1 MTILL
6 PGTSARGAFIG
17 RAQELRALGERIDAG
32 ARLVT
37 ITGAA
42 GLGKTRLVLEWAASA
57 LSSPTS
63 AREGTRVLFC
73 DLSEAKGIDDACA
86 VLARAL
92 DVPLAAGGTADE
104 VVAQLGR
111 ALAGPPRSVVLLDNL
126 EQLVDVAPRML
137 GPWLSFAPR
146 AQLVVTSRER
156 LRLDG
161 EVSLGLEPLGVP
173 PVEERSLRA
182 IASSAAVELFV
193 ARARAVRFDFEL
205 TEAEAESVAA
215 IVRRVDGIPLA
226 IELCAARMGVLAPG
240 QILDRLARRFELLVT
255 GARGAPAR
263 KATLRGAIDSSWDLL
278 APWEKD
284 ALAQCSVFTG
294 GFSLEAAEAVLDLG
308 AGREG
313 GTPPV
318 LDVLQSLH
326 DKSLIRAFDR
336 HPPGAAGER
345 RYGMLESLHAYAE
358 ERLDELGGK
367 EAAVRRH
374 AAYFLGMEGPREAA
388 LPRVIDVRRAS
399 LEASNLIAVCT
410 RALARRPLTSEDAE
424 AALRGL
430 LLLEPVLL
438 LCAKGRLEPYV
449 AMLDAAL
456 EAAPAPPGLRTRALY
471 TRALSDLL
479 RGRVLDSFVAFQRAL
494 DEARVAGSRA
504 DEGLALTKLGLMF
517 DQAERPDDAR
527 SCFDRARAI
536 ALDLGEVSLHADWML
551 TYGGALNWRGRA
563 TEALGYVE
571 QAAAGFQAAGDPR
584 GHSLALAQVA
594 LARLSLGRIEEAEL
608 AAGQTLALLQEDRRT
623 EGYVL
628 SILGR
633 VQQARGR
640 FDEARMKLG
649 AALSIHRAVGDRW
662 SEGVLSGYLGDV
674 AFEEGLLDDARTA
687 YGEAL
692 ARLQGTGERHY
703 SVVFLAALG
712 AVEAGLGHEDAAAG
726 HFEAAAARLGGGRV
740 LTTRVA
746 VELHAAHADAFRARV
761 AAAAGDGTA
770 AERYRLAAAAPIAM
784 AQAPAPD
791 GSFAPARCSEDVRLA
806 VRLLE
811 RAIALPAAPATEP
824 AAPPLPAIARLIVG
838 PEARWFRMQEGR
850 PVPFLK
856 AKAARLVLAL
866 LVRARI
872 GAPGRALS
880 IAELFEAG
888 WPGERIPPKA
898 AANRVYVTLTKLRK
912 LGLGALLQSRDDG
925 FLLDPTAVVLESLDA
940 ELPPTAAIR
949 TP

>member
-1 MTILL
+1 MTVTP
-6 PGTSARGAFIG
+6 PGTSARGAFVG
-17 RAQELRALGERIDAG
+17 RARELRALGERLDGG

-42 GLGKTRLVLEWAASA
+42 GIGKTRLALEWAASA
-57 LSSPTS
+57 LA
-63 AREGTRVLFC
+63 ARDGARLLFC
-73 DLSEAKGIDDACA
+73 DLSEAKGLDDACA

-92 DVPLAAGGTADE
+92 DVPLSAGGTADE
-104 VVAQLGR
+104 VVAELGR
-111 ALAGPPRSVVLLDNL
+111 ALAEPPRSVVLLDNL

-137 GPWLSFAPR
+137 GPWLSYAPR
-146 AQLVVTSRER
+146 ALFVVTSRER

-173 PVEERSLRA
+173 PAEERSLCA
-182 IASSAAVELFV
+182 IAASDAVELFV

-205 TEAEAESVAA
+205 TEAEAESIAA

-226 IELCAARMGVLAPG
+226 IELCAARMGVLGPG

-313 GTPPV
+313 GTPPI

-326 DKSLIRAFDR
+326 DKSLIRSFDLQR
-336 HPPGAAGER
+336 PGSAGER
-345 RYGMLESLHAYAE
+345 RYGMLESLREYAAE
-358 ERLDELGGK
+358 WLDALGGK
-367 EAAVRRH
+367 ETAERRH
-374 AAYFLGMEGPREAA
+374 AAYFLGMEGPRETA

-410 RALARRPLTSEDAE
+410 RALARRPLTPEDAE

-456 EAAPAPPGLRTRALY
+456 DAASAPPALRTRALY

-479 RGRVLDSFVAFQRAL
+479 RGRVLDSFLGFQRAL
-494 DEARVAGSRA
+494 DEARAARSRA
-504 DEGLALTKLGLMF
+504 DECLALTKLGLMF

-536 ALDLGEVSLHADWML
+536 ALDLGEASLHADWML

-563 TEALGYVE
+563 TEAVGYVE
-571 QAAAGFQAAGDPR
+571 QAASGFQAAGDPR
-584 GHSLALAQVA
+584 GQSLALAQLA
-594 LARLSLGRIEEAEL
+594 LARLSLGRLDEAEL
-608 AAGQTLALLQEDRRT
+608 AADQALALLQEDRRT

-628 SILGR
+628 GILGR

-640 FDEARMKLG
+640 FGEAREKLR
-649 AALSIHRAVGDRW
+649 AALAIHRAVGDRW
-662 SEGVLSGYLGDV
+662 SEGVLHGYLGDV

-692 ARLQGTGERHY
+692 ARLHGTGERHY

-712 AVEAGLGHEDAAAG
+712 AVETGLGHEDAAAR
-726 HFEAAAARLGGGRV
+726 HFAAAAERLGGGRV
-740 LTTRVA
+740 LTTRIA
-746 VELHAAHADAFRARV
+746 VELHSAHADAGRARV
-761 AAAAGDGTA
+761 AAAAGDETA
-770 AERYRLAAAAPIAM
+770 AERHRLAAAAPMAV

-791 GSFAPARCSEDVRLA
+791 GSFAPARGSEDVRFAL
-806 VRLLE
+806 RMLD
-811 RAIALPAAPATEP
+811 RAIVLPAASAS
-824 AAPPLPAIARLIVG
+824 APGNPLPPPIARLVVG
-838 PEARWFRMQEGR
+838 PEARWFRLQDHR

-856 AKAARLVLAL
+856 AKAARLVLAF

-872 GAPGRALS
+872 DAPGRAVSL
-880 IAELFEAG
+880 AELFEAG
-888 WPGERIPPKA
+888 WPGERIASKA

-925 FLLDPTAVVLESLDA
+925 FLLDPTAVVLESFA
-940 ELPPTAAIR
+940 FELPPA
-949 TP
+949 

>member
-42 GLGKTRLVLEWAASA
+42 GIGKTRLVLEWAASA
-57 LSSPTS
+57 LSTS
-63 AREGTRVLFC
+63 ARERPRLFFC

-111 ALAGPPRSVVLLDNL
+111 VLAESPRSVVLLDNL

-173 PVEERSLRA
+173 PAEERSLRA
-182 IASSAAVELFV
+182 IASSDAVELFV

-294 GFSLEAAEAVLDLG
+294 GFSLEAAEAVLELG

-313 GTPPV
+313 GAPPV

-326 DKSLIRAFDR
+326 DKSLIRAFDL
-336 HPPGAAGER
+336 HPPGSAGER
-345 RYGMLESLHAYAE
+345 RYGMLESLRAYAE

-367 EAAVRRH
+367 EAAARRH
-374 AAYFLGMEGPREAA
+374 AAYFLGMAGPREAA

-410 RALARRPLTSEDAE
+410 RALARQPLTPEDAE

-449 AMLDAAL
+449 VMLDAAL
-456 EAAPAPPGLRTRALY
+456 EAAAPPGLRTRALY
-471 TRALSDLL
+471 TRALADLL
-479 RGRVLDSFVAFQRAL
+479 RGRVLDSFLGFQRAL

-504 DEGLALTKLGLMF
+504 DECLALTKLGLMF

-536 ALDLGEVSLHADWML
+536 ALDLGEASLHADWML

-563 TEALGYVE
+563 TEAVGYVE
-571 QAAAGFQAAGDPR
+571 QAAVGFQAAGDPR

-594 LARLSLGRIEEAEL
+594 LARLSLGRIDEAEL
-608 AAGQTLALLQEDRRT
+608 AAGQVLALLQEDRRT

-628 SILGR
+628 GILGR

-640 FDEARMKLG
+640 FGEAREKLG

-662 SEGVLSGYLGDV
+662 SEGVLHGYLGDV
-674 AFEEGLLDDARTA
+674 AFEEGLLDDARSA

-712 AVEAGLGHEDAAAG
+712 AVEAGLGHADAAAG
-726 HFEAAAARLGGGRV
+726 HFEAAAARLVGGRV
-740 LTTRVA
+740 LTTRIA

-770 AERYRLAAAAPIAM
+770 AERYRLAAAVPIAM

-791 GSFAPARCSEDVRLA
+791 GTLAPARCSADVRLA

-811 RAIALPAAPATEP
+811 RAITLPAASASEP
-824 AAPPLPAIARLIVG
+824 ADPLPPAIARLIVG
-838 PEARWFRMQEGR
+838 PEARWFRLQDGR

-866 LVRARI
+866 LVRTRI

-925 FLLDPTAVVLESLDA
+925 FLLDPTAVVLESLDP
-940 ELPPTAAIR
+940 EQPPRQTLDR
-949 TP
+949 PGC

>member
-1 MTILL
+1 MTPSL

-17 RAQELRALGERIDAG
+17 RARELHALGERIDDG

-42 GLGKTRLVLEWAASA
+42 GIGKTRLALEWAASA
-57 LSSPTS
+57 LSVLPERDG
-63 AREGTRVLFC
+63 ARFFFC
-73 DLSEAKGIDDACA
+73 DLSEAKGIDDVCA
-86 VLARAL
+86 ILARAL

-111 ALAGPPRSVVLLDNL
+111 ALAEPRRSVVLLDNL

-137 GPWLSFAPR
+137 GPWLSLAPR
-146 AQLVVTSRER
+146 AQFVVTSRER

-173 PVEERSLRA
+173 PEEERSLRA
-182 IASSAAVELFV
+182 IASSEAVALFV
-193 ARARAVRFDFEL
+193 ARARAVRAGFEP
-205 TEAEAESVAA
+205 TEADAESVAA

-240 QILDRLARRFELLVT
+240 QILDRLSRRFELLVM

-263 KATLRGAIDSSWDLL
+263 QATLRGAFDSSWDLL

-284 ALAQCSVFTG
+284 GLARCSVFVG
-294 GFSLEAAEAVLDLG
+294 GFSLAAAEAVLDPG
-308 AGREG
+308 AGRACG
-313 GTPPV
+313 APPI

-326 DKSLIRAFDR
+326 DKSLIRAFD
-336 HPPGAAGER
+336 PPGSAGER

-367 EAAVRRH
+367 EAAIRHH
-374 AAYFLGMEGPREAA
+374 AAFFLGMAGPTEASF
-388 LPRVIDVRRAS
+388 PRVIDVRRAS

-410 RALARRPLTSEDAE
+410 RALARRPLAPEDAE
-424 AALRGL
+424 VALRGL

-456 EAAPAPPGLRTRALY
+456 EAPAPPGVRTRALY
-471 TRALSDLL
+471 TRALADLL
-479 RGRVLDSFVAFQRAL
+479 RGRVLDSLLGFPRAL
-494 DEARVAGSRA
+494 DEARAAGSRA

-517 DQAERPDDAR
+517 DQGERPDEAR
-527 SCFDRARAI
+527 ACFERARAI
-536 ALDLGEVSLHADWML
+536 ALDLGEASLHADWML

-563 TEALGYVE
+563 TEAVGYVE
-571 QAAAGFQAAGDPR
+571 QAAAGFQVAGDPR

-594 LARLSLGRIEEAEL
+594 LARLSLGQLDEAEL
-608 AAGQTLALLQEDRRT
+608 AAGQALALLQEDRRT
-623 EGYVL
+623 ESYVL
-628 SILGR
+628 GILGR

-640 FDEARMKLG
+640 FGEARAKLG
-649 AALSIHRAVGDRW
+649 AALAIHRAVGDRW
-662 SEGVLSGYLGDV
+662 SEGVIHGYLGDV
-674 AFEEGLLDDARTA
+674 AFEEGLLGEARAA
-687 YGEAL
+687 YAEAL
-692 ARLQGTGERHY
+692 ARLHGTGERHY

-712 AVEAGLGHEDAAAG
+712 AVEVGLGHEEVAAG
-726 HFEAAAARLGGGRV
+726 HLDAAAARLGGVRV
-740 LTTRVA
+740 LTTRIA
-746 VELHAAHADAFRARV
+746 VELHSAHADALRARS
-761 AAAAGDGTA
+761 AAAAGDRTA
-770 AERYRLAAAAPIAM
+770 SARLHRAAAAPIAV

-791 GSFAPARCSEDVRLA
+791 GTLAPALCSEDVRLA

-811 RAIALPAAPATEP
+811 RAIALPAASAGEP
-824 AAPPLPAIARLIVG
+824 GDPRPSSVARLIVG
-838 PEARWFRMQEGR
+838 PEARWFRLQDRR
-850 PVPFLK
+850 PVPVLK
-856 AKAARLVLAL
+856 AKAARLVLYR
-866 LVRARI
+866 LVRLRVD
-872 GAPGRALS
+872 APGRALS
-880 IAELFEAG
+880 LAELFEAG

-925 FLLDPTAVVLESLDA
+925 FLLDPTAVVLESLDPEQPMDA
-940 ELPPTAAIR
+940 VAMGPFGA
-949 TP
+949 